1 MLQCS
6 GIPTQG
12 TRFSG
17 PDETVLERA
26 SNLLP
31 GKADD
36 FEDAFDHLRRDG
48 DILLLVVADAI
59 RSSERLVGWMNK
71 YGGSTPYKLGLVEL
85 GLYDLP
91 NAGRLIIPKT
101 LLRTR
106 EASRHVVAIS
116 LQGIGR
122 EAISATV
129 STPSQ
134 PTEKRRLAPAAS
146 PLTEQK
152 LVEQIRARIHQR

>member
-1 MLQCS
+1 
-6 GIPTQG
+6 
-12 TRFSG
+12 
-17 PDETVLERA
+17 
-26 SNLLP
+26 
-31 GKADD
+31 
-36 FEDAFDHLRRDG
+36 
-48 DILLLVVADAI
+48 
-59 RSSERLVGWMNK
+59 MNK

-106 EASRHVVAIS
+106 EASRHVVTIS
-116 LQGIGR
+116 LQGVGR
-122 EAISATV
+122 EAVSATV

-134 PTEKRRLAPAAS
+134 PTEKRKLAPAAS

-152 LVEQIRARIHQR
+152 LVEQIRAKNSPETAQIGEAVVSKFMGSGLKSRGMPSTVQFGPDVGGSFMLGNPVEGERDSGLKLNAIPL